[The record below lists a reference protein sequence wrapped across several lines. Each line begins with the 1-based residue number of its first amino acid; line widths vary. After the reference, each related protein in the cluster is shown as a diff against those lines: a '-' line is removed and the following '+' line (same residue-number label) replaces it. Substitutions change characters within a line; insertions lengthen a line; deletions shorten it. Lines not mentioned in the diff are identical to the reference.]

1 MYAEV
6 WGMKIAVIGATGLVG
21 SVMCTELDRLV
32 ANDFELLLAA
42 SSRSVGRKIEF
53 RGRELCVQ
61 SIADVMAARP
71 DIALFA
77 AGSAVS
83 LEYAE
88 QFAQKGTYVVDNSSA
103 WRMHP
108 DVPLVV
114 PEINANALRV
124 DAHIVANPNCS
135 TIQMVMALA
144 PLRAFGLKRIHVS
157 TYQSVSGSG
166 MKGIEQLRA
175 EREGRAPQ
183 ERAYPYPID
192 LNCIPHCDE
201 FLENG
206 YTKEEMKLINEPRKI
221 FNLPHLAISA
231 TAVRVPVWGGH
242 SESVSVE
249 FEKPIKPDEARNLIA
264 AMHGVTVLDDP
275 SQLRYPMARYAQE
288 SDQVFVGRIRQDLAT
303 GENGL
308 TMWVVADNIRKGAAT
323 NAVQIVTAL
332 IAKGCCQ

>member
-1 MYAEV
+1 
-6 WGMKIAVIGATGLVG
+6 MKIAVVGATGLVG
-21 SVMCTELDRLV
+21 SVMCTELDRLI
-32 ANDFELLLAA
+32 DREFELLLAA
-42 SSRSVGRKIEF
+42 SQRSVGRRVSF
-53 RGRELCVQ
+53 RGRELLVQ
-61 SIADVMAARP
+61 SIADVLAARP

-77 AGSAVS
+77 AGSTVS

-88 QFAQKGTYVVDNSSA
+88 QFAKKGTYVVDNSSA

-108 DVPLVV
+108 EVPLVV
-114 PEINANALRV
+114 PEINAESLREEK
-124 DAHIVANPNCS
+124 HTIANPNCS

-144 PLRAFGLKRIHVS
+144 PLRRFGLKRIYVS

-166 MKGIEQLRA
+166 MKGIEQLQA
-175 EREGRAPQ
+175 EREGREP
-183 ERAYPYPID
+183 EKRAYPYPID

-206 YTKEEMKLINEPRKI
+206 YTKEEMKLVNETRKI
-221 FNLPHLAISA
+221 FNLPQLAVSA

-308 TMWVVADNIRKGAAT
+308 TLWVVADNIRKGAAT
-323 NAVQIVTAL
+323 NAVQIVKAL
-332 IAKGCCQ
+332 LAKGFCQ

>member
-1 MYAEV
+1 
-6 WGMKIAVIGATGLVG
+6 MKIAVVGATGLVG
-21 SVMCTELDRLV
+21 SVMCTELDRLI
-32 ANDFELLLAA
+32 DREFELLLAA
-42 SSRSVGRKIEF
+42 SQRSVGRRVSF
-53 RGRELCVQ
+53 RGRELLVQ
-61 SIADVMAARP
+61 SIADVLAARP

-77 AGSAVS
+77 AGSTVS

-108 DVPLVV
+108 EVPLVV
-114 PEINANALRV
+114 PEINAESLREEK
-124 DAHIVANPNCS
+124 HIIANPNCS

-144 PLRAFGLKRIHVS
+144 PLRRFGLKRIYVS

-166 MKGIEQLRA
+166 MKGIEQLQA
-175 EREGRAPQ
+175 EREGREP
-183 ERAYPYPID
+183 ERRAYPYPID

-206 YTKEEMKLINEPRKI
+206 YTKEEMKLVNETRKI
-221 FNLPHLAISA
+221 FNLPQLAVSA

-249 FEKPIKPDEARNLIA
+249 FENPVKPDEARNLIA

-308 TMWVVADNIRKGAAT
+308 TLWVVADNIRKGAAT
-323 NAVQIVTAL
+323 NAVQIVKAL
-332 IAKGCCQ
+332 LAKGLCQ

>member
-1 MYAEV
+1 
-6 WGMKIAVIGATGLVG
+6 MKIAVVGATGLVG
-21 SVMCTELDRLV
+21 SVMCTELDRLI
-32 ANDFELLLAA
+32 DREFELLLAA
-42 SSRSVGRKIEF
+42 SQRSVGRRVSF
-53 RGRELCVQ
+53 RGRELLVQ
-61 SIADVMAARP
+61 SIADVLAARP
-71 DIALFA
+71 NIALFA
-77 AGSAVS
+77 AGSTVS

-88 QFAQKGTYVVDNSSA
+88 QFAKKGTYVVDNSSA

-108 DVPLVV
+108 EVPLVV
-114 PEINANALRV
+114 PEINAESLREEK
-124 DAHIVANPNCS
+124 HIIANPNCS

-144 PLRAFGLKRIHVS
+144 PLRRFGLKRIYVS

-166 MKGIEQLRA
+166 MKGIEQLQA
-175 EREGRAPQ
+175 EREGREP
-183 ERAYPYPID
+183 ERRAYPYPID

-206 YTKEEMKLINEPRKI
+206 YTKEEMKLVNETRKI
-221 FNLPHLAISA
+221 FNLPQLAVSA

-249 FEKPIKPDEARNLIA
+249 FEKPIKPGEARNLIA
-264 AMHGVTVLDDP
+264 TMHGVTVLDDP

-308 TMWVVADNIRKGAAT
+308 TLWVVADNIRKGAAT
-323 NAVQIVTAL
+323 NAVQIVKAL
-332 IAKGCCQ
+332 LAKGLCQ

>member
-1 MYAEV
+1 
-6 WGMKIAVIGATGLVG
+6 MKIAVVGATGLVG
-21 SVMCTELDRLV
+21 SVMCTELDRLI
-32 ANDFELLLAA
+32 DREFELLLAA
-42 SSRSVGRKIEF
+42 SQRSVGRRVSF
-53 RGRELCVQ
+53 RGRELLVQ
-61 SIADVMAARP
+61 SIADVLAARP

-77 AGSAVS
+77 AGSSVS

-88 QFAQKGTYVVDNSSA
+88 QFAKKGTYVVDNSSA

-108 DVPLVV
+108 EVPLVV
-114 PEINANALRV
+114 PEINAESLREEK
-124 DAHIVANPNCS
+124 HIIANPNCS

-144 PLRAFGLKRIHVS
+144 PLCAFGLKRIHVS

-166 MKGIEQLRA
+166 MKGIEQLQA
-175 EREGRAPQ
+175 EREGREP
-183 ERAYPYPID
+183 ERRAYPYPID

-206 YTKEEMKLINEPRKI
+206 YTKEEMKLVNETRKI
-221 FNLPHLAISA
+221 FNLPQLAVSA

-308 TMWVVADNIRKGAAT
+308 TLWVVADNIRKGAAT
-323 NAVQIVTAL
+323 NAVQIVKAL
-332 IAKGCCQ
+332 LAKGFCQ

>member
-1 MYAEV
+1 
-6 WGMKIAVIGATGLVG
+6 MKIAVIGATGLVG
-21 SVMCTELDRLV
+21 SVMCTELDRLI
-32 ANDFELLLAA
+32 DREFELLLAA
-42 SSRSVGRKIEF
+42 SQRSVGRRVSF
-53 RGRELCVQ
+53 RGRELLVQ
-61 SIADVMAARP
+61 SIADVLAARP

-83 LEYAE
+83 LE
-88 QFAQKGTYVVDNSSA
+88 FAKKGTYVVDNSSA
-103 WRMHP
+103 WRMHSE
-108 DVPLVV
+108 VPLVV
-114 PEINANALRV
+114 PEINDGALRKE
-124 DAHIVANPNCS
+124 AHIIANPNCS

-144 PLRAFGLKRIHVS
+144 PLRRFGLKRIYVS

-166 MKGIEQLRA
+166 MKGIEQLQA
-175 EREGRAPQ
+175 EREGREP
-183 ERAYPYPID
+183 ERRAYPYPID

-206 YTKEEMKLINEPRKI
+206 YTKEEMKLVNETRKI
-221 FNLPHLAISA
+221 FNLPQLAVSA

-308 TMWVVADNIRKGAAT
+308 TLWVVADNIRKGAAT
-323 NAVQIVTAL
+323 NAVQIVKAL
-332 IAKGCCQ
+332 LAKGFCQ

>member
-1 MYAEV
+1 
-6 WGMKIAVIGATGLVG
+6 MKIAVVGATGLVG
-21 SVMCTELDRLV
+21 SVMCTELDRLI
-32 ANDFELLLAA
+32 DREFELLLAA
-42 SSRSVGRKIEF
+42 SQRSVGRRVSF
-53 RGRELCVQ
+53 RGRELLVQ
-61 SIADVMAARP
+61 SIADVLAARP

-77 AGSAVS
+77 AGSTVS

-108 DVPLVV
+108 EVPLVV
-114 PEINANALRV
+114 PEINAESLRKE
-124 DAHIVANPNCS
+124 AHIIANPNCS

-166 MKGIEQLRA
+166 MKGIEQLQA
-175 EREGRAPQ
+175 EREGREP
-183 ERAYPYPID
+183 ERRAYPYPID

-206 YTKEEMKLINEPRKI
+206 YTKEEMKLVNETRKI
-221 FNLPHLAISA
+221 FNLPQLAVSA

-249 FEKPIKPDEARNLIA
+249 FEKPIKSDEARNLIA

-308 TMWVVADNIRKGAAT
+308 TLWVVADNIRKGAAT
-323 NAVQIVTAL
+323 NAVQIVKAL
-332 IAKGCCQ
+332 LAKGFCQ

>member
-1 MYAEV
+1 
-6 WGMKIAVIGATGLVG
+6 MKIAVVGATGLVG
-21 SVMCTELDRLV
+21 SVMCTELDRLI
-32 ANDFELLLAA
+32 DREFELLLAA
-42 SSRSVGRKIEF
+42 SQRSVGRRVSF
-53 RGRELCVQ
+53 RGRELLVQ
-61 SIADVMAARP
+61 SIADVLAARP
-71 DIALFA
+71 DIVLFA
-77 AGSAVS
+77 AGSSVS

-88 QFAQKGTYVVDNSSA
+88 QFAKKGTYVVDNSSA

-108 DVPLVV
+108 EVPLVV
-114 PEINANALRV
+114 PEINDGALRKE
-124 DAHIVANPNCS
+124 AHIIANPNCS

-166 MKGIEQLRA
+166 MKGIEQLQA
-175 EREGRAPQ
+175 EREGREP
-183 ERAYPYPID
+183 ERRAYPYPID

-206 YTKEEMKLINEPRKI
+206 YTKEEMKLVNETRKI
-221 FNLPHLAISA
+221 FNLPQLAVSA

-249 FEKPIKPDEARNLIA
+249 FEKPIKPGEARNLIA
-264 AMHGVTVLDDP
+264 TMHGVTVLDDP
-275 SQLRYPMARYAQE
+275 SQLRYPMARYAQG

-308 TMWVVADNIRKGAAT
+308 TLWVVADNIRKGAAT
-323 NAVQIVTAL
+323 NAVQIVKAL
-332 IAKGCCQ
+332 LVKGLCQ

>member
-1 MYAEV
+1 
-6 WGMKIAVIGATGLVG
+6 MKIAVVGATGLVG
-21 SVMCTELDRLV
+21 SVMCTELDRLI
-32 ANDFELLLAA
+32 DREFELLLAA
-42 SSRSVGRKIEF
+42 SQRSVGRRVSF
-53 RGRELCVQ
+53 RGRELLVQ
-61 SIADVMAARP
+61 SIADVLAARP

-77 AGSAVS
+77 AGSTVS

-88 QFAQKGTYVVDNSSA
+88 QFAQKGTYVVDNASA

-108 DVPLVV
+108 EVPLVV
-114 PEINANALRV
+114 PEINAESLREEK
-124 DAHIVANPNCS
+124 HIIANPNCS

-144 PLRAFGLKRIHVS
+144 PLRRFGLKRIYVS

-166 MKGIEQLRA
+166 MKGIEQLQA
-175 EREGRAPQ
+175 EREGREP
-183 ERAYPYPID
+183 ERRAYPYPID

-206 YTKEEMKLINEPRKI
+206 YTKEEMKLVNETRKI
-221 FNLPHLAISA
+221 FNLPQLAVSA

-308 TMWVVADNIRKGAAT
+308 TLWVVADNIRKGAAT
-323 NAVQIVTAL
+323 NAVQIVKAL
-332 IAKGCCQ
+332 LAKGFCQ